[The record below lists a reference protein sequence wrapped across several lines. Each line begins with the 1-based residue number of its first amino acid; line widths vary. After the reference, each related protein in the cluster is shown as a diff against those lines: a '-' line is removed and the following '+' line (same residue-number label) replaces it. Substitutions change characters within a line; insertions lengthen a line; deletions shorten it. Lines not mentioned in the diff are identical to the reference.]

1 MIETTHYYLIDLENV
16 SLHGLYGMNMPGEGS
31 EIRIFLSNAA
41 HVGTL
46 EVQRDILDSSA
57 SIETT
62 FCSVQRKN
70 ALDFQLAAFFG
81 AVLERT
87 ATRRISIIS
96 YDEGYGSLEDYAK
109 KRRQSVVVYRA
120 RTIWEAYMAEQSPSS
135 PNMYKKG
142 KSVDFKQIMEEL
154 HRKQSQENQI
164 RSRLEGVC
172 EEKTLELVLPV
183 LCQKDVS
190 WKAIYLGLLK
200 KLGKKSGLEIY
211 RLIRETL
218 REK

>member
-70 ALDFQLAAFFG
+70 ALDFQLSSYLGYLIGTNAGWQYDYYIVSKDNGFDILASFWNEQNVKVREVPG
-81 AVLERT
+81 
-87 ATRRISIIS
+87 ISIQKREAMEKELTEKVEAALGSSEDAATVTKIITS
-96 YDEGYGSLEDYAK
+96 YKTKQGINNALQK
-109 KRRQSVVVYRA
+109 KFPDRV
-120 RTIWEAYMAEQSPSS
+120 
-135 PNMYKKG
+135 K
-142 KSVDFKQIMEEL
+142 
-154 HRKQSQENQI
+154 
-164 RSRLEGVC
+164 
-172 EEKTLELVLPV
+172 
-183 LCQKDVS
+183 
-190 WKAIYLGLLK
+190 
-200 KLGKKSGLEIY
+200 EIY
-211 RLIRETL
+211 RAIKPLITDKKGVKED
-218 REK
+218 